1 MSQVDSLEKMY
12 QAYKDIAEF
21 RIVYIKE
28 AHAADSSWPMQVA
41 IEKGINEHK
50 TLEDRCATAE
60 MLLKDKQLTIP
71 CVIDGMDNAANAA
84 YHAWPDRIFVVRT
97 DGRLSVA
104 AGQGPFGFKPGV
116 KAAEKWLA
124 EFRESAAEPALDPE
138 AIEAAEAREKK
149 AAEAKPAG
157 DR

>member
-12 QAYKDIAEF
+12 QSYKDIAEF

-60 MLLKDKQLTIP
+60 MLLKDKRLTIP
-71 CVIDGMDNAANAA
+71 CVIDGMDNAANEA
-84 YHAWPDRIFVVRT
+84 YHAWPDRIFIVRT

-116 KAAEKWLA
+116 SAANKWLA
-124 EFRESAAEPALDPE
+124 EFRESGVEPALDSK
-138 AIEAAEAREKK
+138 ALEAATAREKK
-149 AAEAKPAG
+149 GDEEKPSG

>member
-12 QAYKDIAEF
+12 QSYKDIAEF

-28 AHAADSSWPMQVA
+28 AHAADSSWPMPIAV
-41 IEKGINEHK
+41 EKGINEHK

-60 MLLKDKQLTIP
+60 MLLKDKKLTIP
-71 CVIDGMDNAANAA
+71 CVIDGMDNAANDA

-97 DGRLSVA
+97 DGRLAVA

-116 KAAEKWLA
+116 TASEKWLA
-124 EFRESAAEPALDPE
+124 EFKEKGTEPELDPKALADAKERE
-138 AIEAAEAREKK
+138 AK
-149 AAEAKPAG
+149 AADGKK
-157 DR
+157 